1 MVSSNWMSRS
11 VRRSAVV
18 LVVTLACFL
27 SVVGVSAAEGDPP
40 SPGVMAARPDPP
52 MSYQAYVRK
61 VFKNSVGGPVFYRRG
76 FWYAERPDS
85 GFGYDKVF
93 WKHNIKNDQVVA
105 AVVTGPMQVK
115 NQGLG
120 RWAHRGEFARR
131 VCKLSGCTV
140 FERVW
145 VRVGIDYNPFWG
157 APKSGMTGVV
167 TAFCEFGKTR
177 PRCPGWINQVFGG
190 PARSAP
196 GVSSGEE
203 KEQVVYMGPEGERIM
218 YEGPAGTNFS
228 QEKEQTVYNGPW
240 SPDD

>member
-1 MVSSNWMSRS
+1 
-11 VRRSAVV
+11 
-18 LVVTLACFL
+18 
-27 SVVGVSAAEGDPP
+27 
-40 SPGVMAARPDPP
+40 

-76 FWYAERPDS
+76 FWYSERPDS

-115 NQGLG
+115 NQAPG
-120 RWAHRGEFARR
+120 RWAHRGEFAQR

-140 FERVW
+140 SERVW
-145 VRVGIDYNPFWG
+145 VTVAIDYNPFWR

-167 TAFCEFGKTR
+167 TAFCEFGNTR
-177 PRCPGWINQVFGG
+177 PRCPEWINQVFGG

-196 GVSSGEE
+196 GGSPDEE
-203 KEQVVYMGPEGERIM
+203 KEQVVYMGPGGEQIM
-218 YEGPAGTNFS
+218 YEGPVGES
-228 QEKEQTVYNGPW
+228 
-240 SPDD
+240 